1 MKHRPLEMSGG
12 EQQRVAVA
20 RALVNRPAIVLAD
33 EPTGELD
40 STNAAEIMALLRALN
55 EEGQTFVI
63 VTHDPS
69 VAAKTDRT
77 IHLKDGQVDREE
89 LRG

>member
-1 MKHRPLEMSGG
+1 
-12 EQQRVAVA
+12 
-20 RALVNRPAIVLAD
+20 
-33 EPTGELD
+33 
-40 STNAAEIMALLRALN
+40 MALLRALN
-55 EEGQTFVI
+55 EEGQTFII

-77 IHLKDGQVDREE
+77 VHLKDGQVDREE